1 MLSLMK
7 LLLGLLALLAPV
19 TAMFEGDAL
28 RTLGLKKGATQEEI
42 KKAYKRLAREH
53 HPDKGGDSNE
63 FIKIHDAYESLQ
75 GGSSA
80 PPAGTPPEEALFAA
94 LYRFEQ
100 EFGDAFA
107 AYGEHIAKAW
117 SNATMLE
124 QSLKQSVDR
133 AWPTS
138 PDDSYAVRIKRSLL
152 KSSMS
157 WLVWTLSKLDLE
169 HIMKKVGDHVG
180 QGNVRFTVNG
190 RRVDPAEVRRRY
202 AAYAKRRRDE
212 L

>member
-1 MLSLMK
+1 MRQPAWGSSTRTALDLHQEPERQPPLGRQVGAFNTSLDC
-7 LLLGLLALLAPV
+7 LY
-19 TAMFEGDAL
+19 TNT
-28 RTLGLKKGATQEEI
+28 R
-42 KKAYKRLAREH
+42 AYKMLLTLYDLQLR
-53 HPDKGGDSNE
+53 
-63 FIKIHDAYESLQ
+63 DAPQ
-75 GGSSA
+75 
-80 PPAGTPPEEALFAA
+80 
-94 LYRFEQ
+94 
-100 EFGDAFA
+100 
-107 AYGEHIAKAW
+107 
-117 SNATMLE
+117 NATLLE
-124 QSLKQSVDR
+124 HSLKQSVDR

-202 AAYAKRRRDE
+202 TAYATKRRSE